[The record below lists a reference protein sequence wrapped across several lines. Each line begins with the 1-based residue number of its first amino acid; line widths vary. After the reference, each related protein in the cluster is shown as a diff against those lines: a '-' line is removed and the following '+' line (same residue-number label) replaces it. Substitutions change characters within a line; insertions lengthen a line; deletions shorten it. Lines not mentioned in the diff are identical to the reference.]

1 MAKKKKKQSGG
12 APEWMVT
19 YGDMMSLLLCF
30 FVILVSMSEMKQD
43 QKFQKVRESIKRAF
57 GYQGGLGH
65 IPGIEAPTN
74 TLEKQLSDLIMR
86 KWQLQLGKSSEEGI
100 EGQNPA
106 VVRVREGLE
115 YIIGGRVPF
124 EPGQAELLD
133 YAEQQ
138 LDAFADLIR
147 GMNNKIRVRGHTASV
162 SSDVYA
168 PFPSLD
174 SLTYARANAVK
185 QYLISRGIREERISV
200 EACGDNEPLV
210 TQAYDANTRADNDR
224 VSIIV
229 TENLIEDFGGSPND
243 YNTDLLDEGPN

>member
-1 MAKKKKKQSGG
+1 MAKKKKKQSAG

-57 GYQGGLGH
+57 GYQGGVGY
-65 IPGIEAPTN
+65 IPGIETPTN

-86 KWQLQLGKSSEEGI
+86 KWQLQLGKSAEEGI

-124 EPGQAELLD
+124 EPGQADLLD
-133 YAEQQ
+133 YAKQQ

-147 GMNNKIRVRGHTASV
+147 GMNNKIRVRGHTATV
-162 SSDVYA
+162 PPDVYA
-168 PFPSLD
+168 PFASLD
-174 SLTYARANAVK
+174 DLTYARANAVK

-200 EACGDNEPLV
+200 EACGNNEPLV
-210 TQAYDANTRADNDR
+210 TQAYDPKSRADNDR

-229 TENLIEDFGGSPND
+229 TENLIEDFRGSPHHN
-243 YNTDLLDEGPN
+243 NTDLLDEGPN